1 MIQSV
6 CTEHTHTLSQL
17 QVPVAMWRTAVWERS
32 CDKRSDRE
40 AVQVAG
46 TNEVTSP
53 SFILSTLSHLL
64 KLLWAHFLSSVVF
77 IARSVCKC
85 KPCRAMPIFLKPG
98 SIFTCFAVLIIYTHQ
113 KLWNRSNRSA
123 QRLHCDPASVF
134 LSEVFILIFF
144 PPVCCS
150 LINAPVFLSALPPF
164 NYSFIHPLSLFC
176 PPALRRCSLG
186 EFSWWWCC
194 CGWPDLQ
201 VSCRAGLLSSLS
213 ESLPTLTRRFR
224 TFLWLM
230 SCTGCNRTLSCQ

>member
-1 MIQSV
+1 
-6 CTEHTHTLSQL
+6 
-17 QVPVAMWRTAVWERS
+17 
-32 CDKRSDRE
+32 
-40 AVQVAG
+40 
-46 TNEVTSP
+46 
-53 SFILSTLSHLL
+53 
-64 KLLWAHFLSSVVF
+64 
-77 IARSVCKC
+77 
-85 KPCRAMPIFLKPG
+85 MPIFLKPG

-123 QRLHCDPASVF
+123 QRTHCDPASVF
-134 LSEVFILIFF
+134 LSEVFILSFF

-176 PPALRRCSLG
+176 RPALRRCSLG

>member
-1 MIQSV
+1 
-6 CTEHTHTLSQL
+6 
-17 QVPVAMWRTAVWERS
+17 MWRRAVWERS
-32 CDKRSDRE
+32 CDKWSDRE

-77 IARSVCKC
+77 IARPVWKC

-134 LSEVFILIFF
+134 LSEVFILSFF

-164 NYSFIHPLSLFC
+164 NYSFIHPLSLFL
-176 PPALRRCSLG
+176 PSSSQEMFTGGVFL
-186 EFSWWWCC
+186 
-194 CGWPDLQ
+194 
-201 VSCRAGLLSSLS
+201 VMVLLW
-213 ESLPTLTRRFR
+213 LTRSPGFMPGWASLLPQWVTPHTDQ
-224 TFLWLM
+224 TFQDISVINVMYWL
-230 SCTGCNRTLSCQ
+230 